1 MDSERGPRGGANGLG
16 AWRSA
21 VVWGVLFCACF
32 TLGYPTL
39 NRYDAREL
47 GPDWKVYYAA
57 VQHKE
62 DPTDFPFAARVLVPA
77 VARPFAAMAQ
87 GRLGT
92 WDAVW
97 FGLLVANSLFVAS
110 AAWVLLQMGLRVTGD
125 AALALLGCTL
135 YLLNFVVADL
145 WLSGM
150 VDGAEALLLL
160 LVAWALLEDRWWWL
174 PLIGIAGG
182 MAKQSFLPLAVVF
195 AGAWW
200 MATERKKRKPM
211 RLAWVAGLGATSM
224 AAMMLTQRAETGT
237 MIWPWTVG
245 AAWSGGRE
253 GDGFLLNLLHCF
265 ADHRFWYGFVWLLPV
280 GVWRLKRLPRRWVA
294 ASLATGAAAAVLAAY
309 GNIGGSL
316 NRPLFEAVGPVLT
329 VSAAMLLGEERS
341 AEE

>member
-1 MDSERGPRGGANGLG
+1 M
-16 AWRSA
+16 
-21 VVWGVLFCACF
+21 WGVFFCACF

-62 DPTDFPFAARVLVPA
+62 DPTDFPFAARVLAPA
-77 VARPFAAMAQ
+77 VARPFAAMAR

-92 WDAVW
+92 WDPVW

-110 AAWVLLQMGLRVTGD
+110 AAWVLLQIALRVTGD
-125 AALALLGCTL
+125 AALALLSCTL
-135 YLLNFVVADL
+135 FLLNFVVPDL

-160 LVAWALLEDRWWWL
+160 LLAWALFEARWWLL
-174 PLIGIAGG
+174 PLIGMAGG
-182 MAKQSFLPLAVVF
+182 LAKQSFFPMATVF
-195 AGAWW
+195 AGTWW
-200 MATERKKRKPM
+200 LACPCKERKPV
-211 RLAWVAGLGATSM
+211 RLVWVGGLAAASM
-224 AAMMLTQRAETGT
+224 AAMMLAQRAETGT

-245 AAWSGGRE
+245 TAWSGGRTQ
-253 GDGFLLNLLHCF
+253 GSLALNLLHCF
-265 ADHRFWYGFVWLLPV
+265 ADHRFWFAFVWLLPL
-280 GVWRLKRLPRRWVA
+280 GVWRLKRLPRPWVA
-294 ASLATGAAAAVLAAY
+294 ASLATGALAAVLAAY

-329 VSAAMLLGEERS
+329 VAAAMLL
-341 AEE
+341 AEKRGAED